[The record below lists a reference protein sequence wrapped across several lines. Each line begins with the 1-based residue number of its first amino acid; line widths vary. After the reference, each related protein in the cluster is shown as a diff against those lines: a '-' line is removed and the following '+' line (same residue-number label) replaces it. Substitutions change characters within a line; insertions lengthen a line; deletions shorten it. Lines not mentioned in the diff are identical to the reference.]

1 LDHRVLEMSDPAE
14 ALADAARKLLLR
26 VDSRPYLQ
34 ISAEDLED
42 LNDALTVFDA
52 GLEIRQAEEKVI
64 AMTLEYRMGRG
75 RSIELAEA

>member
-1 LDHRVLEMSDPAE
+1 MSDPAE